1 MYVDGPDALQA
12 IVAHAA
18 PSARARTSFGIGQS
32 LYYPEGQMTQLLLA
46 LLVAAGAAQADRA
59 VGRPA
64 LTVQAEGSPVA
75 IKGATILIAGD
86 APPVLLYAA
95 TNLTDTDLD
104 QFTVMVMVYDTK
116 GVLKARH
123 VAPGRHLLDARET
136 KFSAMVLDGAP
147 LDPADLVV
155 VGANQAQEAG
165 SDAWWRADL
174 RVLAEAAIKEAAR

>member
-1 MYVDGPDALQA
+1 
-12 IVAHAA
+12 
-18 PSARARTSFGIGQS
+18 
-32 LYYPEGQMTQLLLA
+32 MTHVLLTA
-46 LLVAAGAAQADRA
+46 LLAAGAAQADR
-59 VGRPA
+59 PA
-64 LTVQAEGSPVA
+64 ITVQAEGSPVA
-75 IKGATILIAGD
+75 IARATVLTAGD

-95 TNLTDTDLD
+95 TNLTDRDLD

-147 LDPADLVV
+147 LDPADIVV

-165 SDAWWRADL
+165 SEVWWRADL
-174 RVLAEAAIKEAAR
+174 RTLAEAALKTRAP